1 MADAQGMNFAALQAR
16 YAAGATPQDIVH
28 EVYQRIAEAAD
39 PGIFLHLRTVEQVLA
54 EAAALPPRSANQPL
68 WGIPFAIKDNIDFAG
83 APTTAACPAYGYSPG
98 ADAFVVAELRAA
110 ETADLDAA
118 GEANANRGSGRGAA
132 WNFLVSGT
140 GTVIEAKLDSR
151 ARALSLDTDNDGA
164 ADLTLQL
171 GPVIRGTALRDA
183 APFYD
188 FDEFRD
194 QIEFAK
200 LSRALNDRIPDLVT
214 VPEGDL
220 IGTSVSFIGVVPL
233 KKADEKMMVMPIEVT
248 FGS

>member
-1 MADAQGMNFAALQAR
+1 MNKLLLMILAVVAVLGLSGCKIVYDEDKDTTAIPDGPEGDDARNA
-16 YAAGATPQDIVH
+16 
-28 EVYQRIAEAAD
+28 QRIAD
-39 PGIFLHLRTVEQVLA
+39 TFDSQLLPLIRDK
-54 EAAALPPRSANQPL
+54 ALP
-68 WGIPFAIKDNIDFAG
+68 
-83 APTTAACPAYGYSPG
+83 
-98 ADAFVVAELRAA
+98 VAELRAA
-110 ETADLDAA
+110 VTADLDAA

-132 WNFLVSGT
+132 WNFPVSGT

-233 KKADEKMMVMPIEVT
+233 KKADEKMMVTPIEVT